1 MIPFNTPSQIFQQ
14 TVFTQTLFNI
24 AIIFAIAWI
33 IRWLSNLISKF
44 VLGIYQLSP
53 RHGHLSN
60 ERKNTLRGLFASIIR
75 FTAVAA
81 AVVASTALFVQAETL
96 IWVVGLF
103 SAAFGFGA
111 RPIISDIIAGLAFMS
126 EDNFS
131 VGDKVEAFASMGLG
145 GIQGVVESVH
155 LRTTFLRST
164 TGELYLI
171 PNSEMRIVRNFSR
184 GRFSTVKI
192 TLMLE
197 STDLNKSLTL
207 LEELSKDA
215 VLELPNLLEPWQVIS
230 DSGKM
235 GEQTEL
241 TLIAKA
247 RFGMA
252 AEMRPRLLAL
262 VQRELEKED
271 ISLAS

>member
-1 MIPFNTPSQIFQQ
+1 MLPFNPPSQFFQQ
-14 TVFTQTLFNI
+14 TILAQVLFNI
-24 AIIFAIAWI
+24 AVIFVIAWI
-33 IRWLSNLISKF
+33 IRWLSNPLSSLYLVF
-44 VLGIYQLSP
+44 YQLSP
-53 RHGHLSN
+53 RHGHLPI

-131 VGDKVEAFASMGLG
+131 VGDKVEVFSTMGLG
-145 GIQGVVESVH
+145 GVQGVVESVH

-184 GRFSTVKI
+184 GRFSTLKI
-192 TLMLE
+192 TLTIA
-197 STDLNKSLTL
+197 STDLNRSLIL
-207 LEELSKDA
+207 LQELSKDA

-235 GEQTEL
+235 GEQIEL
-241 TLIAKA
+241 TLVAKA

-262 VQRELEKED
+262 VQQELAKEN

>member
-1 MIPFNTPSQIFQQ
+1 MPFTQPLQIFQQ
-14 TVFTQTLFNI
+14 IDISASLLNI
-24 AIIFAIAWI
+24 AIFFALAWA
-33 IRWLSNLISKF
+33 IRWLANQISKLF
-44 VLGIYQLSP
+44 LGIYQLSP
-53 RHGHLSN
+53 RHRQLSV
-60 ERKNTLRGLFASIIR
+60 ERRNTLRGLFASIIR

-81 AVVASTALFVQAETL
+81 AIIASVSLFIKAETL

-126 EDNFS
+126 EDNFA
-131 VGDKVEAFASMGLG
+131 VGDKVEVFSSIGPG
-145 GIQGVVESVH
+145 GIQGVIESVY

-184 GRFSTVKI
+184 GRFSTVKASLNI
-192 TLMLE
+192 A
-197 STDLNKSLTL
+197 SADLTETLTL
-207 LEELSKDA
+207 LDELRRDA
-215 VLELPNLLEPWQVIS
+215 VLELPNLLEPWQIIN

-247 RFGMA
+247 RFGKA
-252 AEMRPRLLAL
+252 AELQPRLLAL
-262 VQRELEKED
+262 VQREMDEAG
-271 ISLAS
+271 INLAS

>member
-1 MIPFNTPSQIFQQ
+1 MIPFTSPSQFFQQ
-14 TVFTQTLFNI
+14 TNLAQVLLNI
-24 AIIFAIAWI
+24 AIIFIIAWV
-33 IRWLSNLISKF
+33 IRWLSNQISSIYLF
-44 VLGIYQLSP
+44 FYQLSP
-53 RHGHLSN
+53 RHGDLPI

-81 AVVASTALFVQAETL
+81 AVIASTALFVEAETL

-131 VGDKVEAFASMGLG
+131 VGDKVEVFSSMGLG
-145 GIQGVVESVH
+145 GVQGVIESVH

-184 GRFSTVKI
+184 GRFSTVKVSLNI
-192 TLMLE
+192 T
-197 STDLNKSLTL
+197 STDLPETLTL
-207 LEELSKDA
+207 LENLRKDA

-247 RFGMA
+247 RFGKA

-262 VQRELEKED
+262 IQREFEKED
-271 ISLAS
+271 ICLSK